1 LAAEALFARSL
12 VDQGAEVAGTF
23 ALVLAGCGAIVVD
36 KQTGAVGHGGV
47 AATFGLV
54 ILVMI
59 ATFGHLSGAHFNPA
73 VTVAFAL
80 IRHFPWRE
88 VPVYVGGQL
97 AGAALGA
104 AVLRALFGAVTG
116 LGVTVPAGPVS
127 QAFGVEFLL
136 TATLMLVITA
146 VATDTR
152 AVGQL
157 AALAIGAT
165 VTLDALWGGPVTGA
179 SMNPARSF
187 GPALVT
193 GLWRSHWLYWLAP
206 LLGAC
211 AGAAVYQL
219 VRGSERS
226 FR

>member
-1 LAAEALFARSL
+1 LSTTRVALLRRTAAEL
-12 VDQGAEVAGTF
+12 AGTF

-36 KQTGAVGHGGV
+36 RQTGALGHVGV
-47 AATFGLV
+47 AAAFGLV

-59 ATFGHLSGAHFNPA
+59 AAFGHLSGAHFNPA

-88 VPVYVGGQL
+88 VPAYVGGQL
-97 AGAALGA
+97 AGATLGA
-104 AVLRALFGAVTG
+104 ATLGALFGTASG
-116 LGVTVPAGPVS
+116 LGATVPSGSAA
-127 QAFGVEFLL
+127 QAFAVELL
-136 TATLMLVITA
+136 LSAALMLVITA

-157 AALAIGAT
+157 AAVAIGAT
-165 VTLDALWGGPVTGA
+165 VALDALWGGPVTGA

-187 GPALVT
+187 GPALLT
-193 GLWRSHWLYWLAP
+193 ASWHYHWIYWLAP

-211 AGAAVYQL
+211 AAAAFYQWL
-219 VRGSERS
+219 RASPGSAPD
-226 FR
+226 

>member
-1 LAAEALFARSL
+1 MSEPGTPLLHRAAAEL
-12 VDQGAEVAGTF
+12 AGTF

-36 KQTGAVGHGGV
+36 KQTGALGHAGV
-47 AATFGLV
+47 AAAFGLV
-54 ILVMI
+54 IMIMI
-59 ATFGHLSGAHFNPA
+59 AAFGHLSGAHFNPS

-88 VPVYVGGQL
+88 VPAYVGSQL

-104 AVLRALFGAVTG
+104 ATLRGLFGGASG
-116 LGVTVPAGPVS
+116 LGVTLPSGSSP
-127 QAFGVEFLL
+127 QAFAVEFLL

-165 VTLDALWGGPVTGA
+165 VALDALWGGPVTGA

-193 GLWRSHWLYWLAP
+193 GVWQSHWLYWLAP

-211 AGAAVYQL
+211 AGAAFYQL
-219 VRGSERS
+219 VRAGQPARG
-226 FR
+226 